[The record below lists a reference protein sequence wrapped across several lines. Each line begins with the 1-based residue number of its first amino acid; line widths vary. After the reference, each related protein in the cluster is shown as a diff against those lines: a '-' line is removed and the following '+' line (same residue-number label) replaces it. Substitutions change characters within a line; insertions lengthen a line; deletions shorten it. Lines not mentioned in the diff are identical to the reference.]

1 MVHLDLLLLNLK
13 KTKTIQDKDST
24 MDTVKLISEAVE
36 EVEYITEEKE
46 NGGKNYKI
54 RGIFMQADIKNRNG
68 RVYPMEVLDEEVRK
82 YNKNFIQQNR
92 AFGELGH
99 PDGPTVNLERV
110 SHMITSLKPD
120 GKNFIG
126 EAKIMDTPMG
136 KIVKNLMD
144 EGAKLGVSSRGMGS
158 LRQKGGANVV
168 SDDFYLATAADIV
181 ADPSAPNAFVEG
193 IMEGKEWVWNN
204 GSLVE
209 AHVADLK
216 KKFDVKKH
224 QRQVNLE
231 ALEFAKFLEKL

>member
-1 MVHLDLLLLNLK
+1 
-13 KTKTIQDKDST
+13 
-24 MDTVKLISEAVE
+24 MDTVKLFSEAVE
-36 EVEYITEEKE
+36 EVEFITEAKE

-54 RGIFMQADIKNRNG
+54 RGIFMQADVKNRNG
-68 RVYPMEVLDEEVRK
+68 RVYPMEVLEKEVTK
-82 YNKNFIQQNR
+82 YNKNFIKENR

-99 PDGPTVNLERV
+99 PEGPTVNLERV
-110 SHMITSLKPD
+110 SHMITELHPD

-144 EGAKLGVSSRGMGS
+144 EGGKLGVSSRGMGS
-158 LRQKGGANVV
+158 LDSKNGANYVR
-168 SDDFYLATAADIV
+168 DDFYLATAADIV

-193 IMEGKEWVWNN
+193 IMEGKEWIWNN

-216 KKFDVKKH
+216 KKFDVK
-224 QRQVNLE
+224 QRQKQANME
-231 ALEFAKFLEKL
+231 ALEFAKFLKML

>member
-1 MVHLDLLLLNLK
+1 
-13 KTKTIQDKDST
+13 
-24 MDTVKLISEAVE
+24 MDTVKLIAEAVE

-46 NGGKNYKI
+46 GGGKNYKI

-68 RVYPMEVLDEEVRK
+68 RIYPMEVLDEEVRN
-82 YNKNFIQQNR
+82 YNKKFIQQNR

-158 LRQKGGANVV
+158 LKQKGGANVV

-216 KKFDVKKH
+216 KKFDVKRR
-224 QRQVNLE
+224 QRQVNIE

>member
-1 MVHLDLLLLNLK
+1 
-13 KTKTIQDKDST
+13 
-24 MDTVKLISEAVE
+24 MDTVKLIAEAVE

-46 NGGKNYKI
+46 GGGKNYKI

-68 RVYPMEVLDEEVRK
+68 RIYPMEVLNEEVKK
-82 YNKNFIQQNR
+82 YNKNFIEQKR

-158 LRQKGGANVV
+158 LKQRGGANVV

-204 GSLVE
+204 GALVE

>member
-1 MVHLDLLLLNLK
+1 
-13 KTKTIQDKDST
+13 

-46 NGGKNYKI
+46 CGGKNYKI

-68 RVYPMEVLDEEVRK
+68 RIYPMEVLNEEVKK
-82 YNKNFIQQNR
+82 YNMNFIEQKR

-204 GSLVE
+204 GALVE

-216 KKFDVKKH
+216 KRFDVKKH

>member
-1 MVHLDLLLLNLK
+1 
-13 KTKTIQDKDST
+13 
-24 MDTVKLISEAVE
+24 MDAVKLISEAVE
-36 EVEYITEEKE
+36 EVEYITEEKDD
-46 NGGKNYKI
+46 GGKNYKI

-68 RVYPMEVLDEEVRK
+68 RVYPMEVLDEEVKK

-204 GSLVE
+204 GALVE

>member
-1 MVHLDLLLLNLK
+1 
-13 KTKTIQDKDST
+13 
-24 MDTVKLISEAVE
+24 MDTVKLIAEAVE

-46 NGGKNYKI
+46 GGGKNYKI

-68 RVYPMEVLDEEVRK
+68 RIYPMEVLDEEVRK
-82 YNKNFIQQNR
+82 YNKNFIEQNR

-158 LRQKGGANVV
+158 LKQKGGANVV

-204 GSLVE
+204 GALLEAELVE
-209 AHVADLK
+209 MNK
-216 KKFDVKKH
+216 EFDAKQARLDESRK
-224 QRQVNLE
+224 
-231 ALEFAKFLEKL
+231 ALAFAKFLKRL

>member
-1 MVHLDLLLLNLK
+1 MITYH
-13 KTKTIQDKDST
+13 KDST
-24 MDTVKLISEAVE
+24 MDTVKLIAEAVE

-46 NGGKNYKI
+46 GGGKNYKI

-82 YNKNFIQQNR
+82 YNKNFIEQNR

-158 LRQKGGANVV
+158 LKQKGGANVV

-204 GSLVE
+204 GALVE

-216 KKFDVKKH
+216 KKFDVKRH

>member
-1 MVHLDLLLLNLK
+1 
-13 KTKTIQDKDST
+13 
-24 MDTVKLISEAVE
+24 MDTVKLIAEAVE

-46 NGGKNYKI
+46 GGGKNYKI

-68 RVYPMEVLDEEVRK
+68 RIYPMEVLNEEVKK
-82 YNKNFIQQNR
+82 YNKNFIEQKR

-204 GSLVE
+204 GALVE

>member
-1 MVHLDLLLLNLK
+1 
-13 KTKTIQDKDST
+13 
-24 MDTVKLISEAVE
+24 MDTVKLIAEAVE

-46 NGGKNYKI
+46 GGGKNYKI

-68 RVYPMEVLDEEVRK
+68 RLYPMEVLDEEVKK
-82 YNKNFIQQNR
+82 YNNNFIQQNR

>member
-1 MVHLDLLLLNLK
+1 
-13 KTKTIQDKDST
+13 

-36 EVEYITEEKE
+36 EVEYITEEKDD
-46 NGGKNYKI
+46 GGKNYKI

-68 RVYPMEVLDEEVRK
+68 RVYPMEVLDEEVKK
-82 YNKNFIQQNR
+82 YNKNFIEQKR

-126 EAKIMDTPMG
+126 DAKIMDTPMG
-136 KIVKNLMD
+136 KIVQNLMD

-158 LRQKGGANVV
+158 LKQKGGANVV

-204 GSLVE
+204 GALVE

-231 ALEFAKFLEKL
+231 ALEFARFLEKL